1 MTRSRP
7 DSASPSSSMN
17 TAASSG
23 SSSPSSISIR
33 ADSASTIA
41 WRWS

>member
-1 MTRSRP
+1 MK
-7 DSASPSSSMN
+7 

-23 SSSPSSISIR
+23 SSSPSSISIF

-41 WRWS
+41 WLWP